1 MNTGNALFLDNS
13 PRMLGQSCGCPLLSE
28 MHIGFHVK
36 RWGREVPEDAV
47 STSIVVQVDIALLS

>member
-13 PRMLGQSCGCPLLSE
+13 PRMLGQSGGCPLLSG

-36 RWGREVPEDAV
+36 RWGEVPEGAV
-47 STSIVVQVDIALLS
+47 STSTVVKVGIALIS